1 MYSNTHEVEVTNQN
15 VAQVGT
21 KRTKNLG
28 PLINM
33 SNLELLTT
41 RQVAALL
48 GVTFQTV
55 KNYIY
60 KGRLTAYKT
69 PGGHYRIR
77 RDDIIKLGFQE
88 DGPSR
93 KEMEENY
100 NKLHQAYINSLGA
113 ITHALDARD
122 GIVPGHSRI
131 VTNYVALLTKVMGI
145 SREEQQSFKLGALL
159 HDIGKIFISERIL
172 SKPGKLTDQEYY
184 LIRQH
189 PEMGEKILNGVE
201 FLKNIK
207 PLIRHHHERFDG
219 KGYPDGLSGEEI
231 PLGARI
237 ISVAEAFD
245 CISRECTFQ
254 GARSLAEA
262 TDEIERHAGTQF
274 DPEIVRIFLED
285 VVSKLDDGDM
295 YQSEGTYPFREG
307 KGTEKL

>member
-1 MYSNTHEVEVTNQN
+1 MDLNTYGVEVTEKNA
-15 VAQVGT
+15 AQVGT

-28 PLINM
+28 SLINM
-33 SNLELLTT
+33 SNSELLTT
-41 RQVAALL
+41 SQAAALL
-48 GVTFQTV
+48 GVTCQTV

-77 RDDIIKLGFQE
+77 RDDIIKLGFLD

-93 KEMEENY
+93 EEMAENY
-100 NKLHQAYINSLGA
+100 NKLHQAYINTLGA
-113 ITHALDARD
+113 ITHALDSRD

-145 SREEQQSFKLGALL
+145 SREEQESFKLGALL
-159 HDIGKIFISERIL
+159 HDIGKVFISERIL

-189 PEMGEKILNGVE
+189 PEMGEKVLNGVE
-201 FLKNIK
+201 FLQGIK

-245 CISRECTFQ
+245 CIRRECTFQ

-262 TDEIERHAGTQF
+262 TDEIEKHAGTQF

-285 VVSKLDDGDM
+285 VVSKLGDRDM
-295 YQSEGTYPFREG
+295 DHS
-307 KGTEKL
+307 